1 MLPSRSIYILD
12 ARGRK
17 RIQPCS
23 QSLAIELHHNRCRSN
38 KTKRPHEAARQ
49 RHRRARAL
57 QATEADPEIT
67 SINKLERDT
76 LALKMLLISG
86 YPLPVYRGAI
96 AGFIPLVPKPVFC
109 VAICKNPKIG
119 GGENCVTLLLFV
131 QLQKTGVQ
139 EAFRTDLPLQACVVG
154 AE

>member
-1 MLPSRSIYILD
+1 
-12 ARGRK
+12 
-17 RIQPCS
+17 
-23 QSLAIELHHNRCRSN
+23 
-38 KTKRPHEAARQ
+38 
-49 RHRRARAL
+49 
-57 QATEADPEIT
+57 
-67 SINKLERDT
+67 
-76 LALKMLLISG
+76 MLLISG